1 MVEKLKSFMAAM
13 PATKCFHLATHLA
26 ARLGQ
31 FTKTLKMRVQINP
44 NSSRPHAIT
53 YTNTNFQFSF
63 FSFSLFIC
71 QKNIHLQH
79 IHTDIQYITKMLFK
93 D

>member
-13 PATKCFHLATHLA
+13 PVTKCFHLT

-31 FTKTLKMRVQINP
+31 FAKTLKIRVQINP
-44 NSSRPHAIT
+44 YSTRPHAIT